1 MDSEI
6 PNLRHLRICL
16 KVAETQSV
24 SAASKQVYLSQPAIS
39 QAISKLEKLL
49 GVALFDRRPNGMFPT
64 GSGKLYFE
72 RTERAL
78 DLLKKGASLAIRAKS
93 DKGAGRSTDRQ
104 NKNQEHFY
112 RFFTAAQLRALIA
125 VSRSNNFTIAA
136 HNVGIS
142 QPTLHRAAHDLEK
155 LSGLALFKAYRRGVK
170 LTEPAKILVR
180 YAMLAAA
187 ELRHAFNEIQEN
199 FTDKPGRTTRIY
211 VGALP
216 LARSNILPNSIRKL
230 IADQK
235 NVQIQVIDGP
245 YDGQLKKLRHG
256 DIDFI
261 IGALREPDFASDVVQ
276 ETLFEDTLAVV
287 VRKGH
292 PLTRQSNIE
301 IDKLL
306 QFDWIAPARNTPT
319 GDYLF
324 RKLGIGEMY
333 ATPVK
338 VVSSSLILI
347 RSLLLSS
354 DCVTIISTHQIE
366 EELKQG
372 TLVCIP
378 MDMSDSEREIGL
390 AYRQGWYPTP
400 LQTQLLNIIRSAS
413 AEF

>member
-6 PNLRHLRICL
+6 PNLRHLRTCL

-39 QAISKLEKLL
+39 QAISKLEKTL
-49 GVALFDRRPNGMFPT
+49 GTSLFDRRPNGMFPT
-64 GSGKLYFE
+64 NPGKLYFK

-78 DLLKKGASLAIRAKS
+78 DLLKKGSSLAIRAEAS
-93 DKGAGRSTDRQ
+93 RRADRQ

-112 RFFTAAQLRALIA
+112 RFITAAQLRALIA

-155 LSGLALFKAYRRGVK
+155 LSGIALFKAYRRGVK

-199 FTDKPGRTTRIY
+199 LTQAPGRTTRIY

-216 LARSNILPNSIRKL
+216 LARSNILPTSIGKL
-230 IADQK
+230 IGDHN
-235 NVQIQVIDGP
+235 NVQIQVVDGP
-245 YDGQLKKLRHG
+245 YNEQLKKLRHG

-261 IGALREPDFASDVVQ
+261 IGALREHDVASDIVQ
-276 ETLFEDTLAVV
+276 ETLFVDTLAVV
-287 VRKGH
+287 VRKDH
-292 PLTRQSNIE
+292 PLTRQSNIKIE
-301 IDKLL
+301 KLL

-319 GDYLF
+319 GDYLYQ
-324 RKLGIGEMY
+324 KLGIADMH

-338 VVSSSLILI
+338 VVSSSLILV
-347 RSLLLSS
+347 RSLLLKSN
-354 DCVTIISTHQIE
+354 CVTIISTHQIE

-378 MDMSDSEREIGL
+378 LDMADSEREIGVTH
-390 AYRQGWYPTP
+390 RQGWYPTP
-400 LQTQLLNIIRSAS
+400 LQTQLLDVIRSVS
-413 AEF
+413 AGL

>member
-39 QAISKLEKLL
+39 QAISKLEKNL
-49 GVALFDRRPNGMFPT
+49 GAALFDRRPNGMFAT

-72 RTERAL
+72 RIERAL
-78 DLLKKGASLAIRAKS
+78 ELLKKGSGLAIRASS
-93 DKGAGRSTDRQ
+93 DRNIDRLD
-104 NKNQEHFY
+104 KNQEHFY
-112 RFFTAAQLRALIA
+112 RFITASQLRALIA

-155 LSGLALFKAYRRGVK
+155 LSGMALFKPYRRGVK

-187 ELRHAFNEIQEN
+187 DLRHAFNEIQEN
-199 FTDKPGRTTRIY
+199 LTDKPGRTSRIY

-216 LARSNILPNSIRKL
+216 LARSNILPASIGKL
-230 IADQK
+230 IANHQ

-245 YDGQLKKLRHG
+245 YDEQLKKLRHG

-261 IGALREPDFASDVVQ
+261 IGALREHDFASDVVQ
-276 ETLFEDTLAVV
+276 ETLFVDTLAVV

-292 PLTRQSNIE
+292 PLTRQSNIKIE
-301 IDKLL
+301 KLL

-319 GDYLF
+319 GDYLYQ
-324 RKLGIGEMY
+324 KLGIAEMH

-338 VVSSSLILI
+338 VVSSSLVLV
-347 RSLLLSS
+347 RSLLLKS

-378 MDMSDSEREIGL
+378 LEMTDSEREIGL
-390 AYRQGWYPTP
+390 AYRQGWHPTP
-400 LQTQLLNIIRSAS
+400 LQTQLLNAIRSVS
-413 AEF
+413 AEL